1 MCELRPGKWG
11 VGGVVSY
18 PGCMPAD
25 LALAGEFPSTDHEQ
39 WAAAVAKALDRSGEL
54 APDEALA
61 RLRTTTYDEITIEPL
76 YTAADAPGPDAAGFP
91 GAAPFE
97 RGRTAAGTQPTGWD
111 VRQRVDAA
119 AGPGRAVEEL
129 ERGATSILL
138 DLTGVESVTADVVGA
153 ALEGVLLDLAPVV
166 LAAGA
171 RWQAAAEAVGS
182 HLQSGSLGAD
192 PLGETAAGAI
202 SAAALDAELDAV
214 AGWISQ
220 LGSGRPD
227 LRVVTVDGSRFHAA
241 GASDA
246 QQLGATVAAGIDYL
260 RALDE
265 RGVSPAD
272 AIARIELRLA
282 ATADQFATIA
292 TFRAVRSLWAGVAEA
307 VGAPD
312 ATSPIHAVTAT
323 AMMTAYDPWVN
334 ALRSTVACFA
344 AGIAGADAVTV
355 LPHDH
360 VRGDAATELG
370 RRIGRN
376 TQSILLDESHLG
388 EVLDP
393 AGGSWFVE
401 RYTEQLADAG
411 WAWVQEIEAV
421 GGFRAA
427 VASGLIADGIADTR
441 AARQRDV
448 DLRRA
453 PLTGLSEFPNV
464 HELIPPAVAV
474 VAEGAGP
481 LAPHR
486 WSQEFE
492 ALRRRVD
499 AVAAA
504 GARPAVFLATI
515 GAPAVF
521 TPRVTFARNF
531 FEVAGLATVT
541 GPVSDDPAAIAA
553 AFRTSGTTVACL
565 CSSDPVYGEQA
576 VNVARALLD
585 AGAGAV
591 YVAGR
596 PKAALG
602 DLAAIGV
609 ERTIHVGADV
619 RATLAELL
627 GLLEVP

>member
-1 MCELRPGKWG
+1 MGNGAPTGPFRIL
-11 VGGVVSY
+11 GG
-18 PGCMPAD
+18 MPTD
-25 LALAGEFPSTDHEQ
+25 LVLAGEFPPADRDQ
-39 WAAAVAKALDRSGEL
+39 WAAAVAKALDRTGEL
-54 APDEALA
+54 TPGAALA
-61 RLRTTTYDEITIEPL
+61 RLRTTTYDGITIEPL
-76 YTAADAPGPDAAGFP
+76 YTAAEAPAPDAAGFP
-91 GAAPFE
+91 GSAPYE
-97 RGRTAAGTQPTGWD
+97 RGRTAAGTQADGWD

-138 DLTGVESVTADVVGA
+138 DLTSVDAVTAEVVGA
-153 ALEGVLLDLAPVV
+153 ALEGVMLDLAPVV
-166 LAAGA
+166 LEAGA
-171 RWQAAAEAVGS
+171 RWQRAADAVGE
-182 HLQSGSLGAD
+182 HLHAGSLGAD
-192 PLGETAAGAI
+192 PLGEAAAGAV
-202 SAAALDAELDAV
+202 AADALGAELDAI
-214 AGWISQ
+214 ASWISR
-220 LGSGRPD
+220 LGDDRPD
-227 LRVVTVDGSRFHAA
+227 LRVVTIDGARFHAA

-246 QQLGATVAAGIDYL
+246 EQLGAAIAAGIDYL

-265 RGVSPAD
+265 RGVEPAA

-292 TFRAVRSLWAGVAEA
+292 TFRAARSLWARVAEA
-307 VGAPD
+307 VGAPG
-312 ATSPIHAVTAT
+312 ATSPIHAVTAL
-323 AMMTAYDPWVN
+323 AMLTAYDPWVN
-334 ALRSTVACFA
+334 ALRSTIACFA

-360 VRGDAATELG
+360 LRGDAATALG

-376 TQSILLDESHLG
+376 TQSILLEESHLN

-401 RYTEQLADAG
+401 SYTDQLADAG
-411 WAWVQEIEAV
+411 WAVVQEIEAA

-427 VASGLIADGIADTR
+427 AASGLITERIAATR
-441 AARQRDV
+441 DARQRDV
-448 DLRRA
+448 DTRRA

-464 HELIPPAVAV
+464 DEPALPSGPTDV
-474 VAEGAGP
+474 GAGP

-486 WSQEFE
+486 WSEDFE

-499 AVAAA
+499 AVAAG
-504 GARPAVFLATI
+504 GARPAIFLATI
-515 GAPAVF
+515 GAAAVF
-521 TPRVTFARNF
+521 TPRVTFAKNF
-531 FEVAGLATVT
+531 FEVAGLATVA
-541 GPVSDDPAAIAA
+541 GPVSDVPAAIAE
-553 AFRTSGTTVACL
+553 AFRASGATVACL

-576 VNVARALLD
+576 VPVAQALLD
-585 AGAGAV
+585 AGAVAV

-596 PKAALG
+596 PKAALA